1 MTRIVSLIFIVL
13 ILAVGLFFGLLN
25 AEPAEVNYYLG
36 TVPVPL
42 SIVIVVSLIAGA
54 VLGVFASLGVILRL
68 KHQKNRLRRQ
78 LNKAG
83 IVVQTKSTG

>member
-13 ILAVGLFFGLLN
+13 ILALGLFFGLLN

-36 TVPVPL
+36 KMPVPL
-42 SIVIVVSLIAGA
+42 SIIIVVSLIAGA
-54 VLGVFASLGVILRL
+54 FLGAFASVGAILR
-68 KHQKNRLRRQ
+68 QKRQVIRLRRQ

-83 IVVQTKSTG
+83 IAIQTK